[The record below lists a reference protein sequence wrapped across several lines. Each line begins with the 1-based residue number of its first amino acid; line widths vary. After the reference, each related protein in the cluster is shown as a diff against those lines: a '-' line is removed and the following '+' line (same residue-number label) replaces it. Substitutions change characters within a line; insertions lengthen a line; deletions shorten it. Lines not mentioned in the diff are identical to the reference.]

1 MKNTRMSKFKCAAA
15 LQALTVMGAGLAAV
29 TAVPAIAQ
37 DYTSGAINGTVTDE
51 SGSPI
56 AGATVTLTSPSTGVS
71 RTATTTASGAY
82 RFIGLTAGA
91 YDVVVEAE
99 GKPSYT
105 AEAVPV
111 QSSQTASLD
120 VVLTSGGSEIV
131 VTGSTVVADFQGT
144 TTGVNI
150 DVSELVKTTPI
161 GRDLTSLILLAP
173 GTSQGDDGFG
183 NLASIGGSSVAE
195 NAYYIN
201 GLNIT
206 NFDNYLGSGRVPFEF
221 YRSVEVKSGG
231 YPAEYG
237 RATGGIINAVSKSGS
252 NDFMA
257 AMHLNYTPDWLRSNS
272 KNLVNCDSTGACEN
286 LTNRGKDRASSY
298 SAILEA
304 GLPIIKDRLFV
315 YGLVEFR
322 EDKSTVINR
331 ATGLAAQRTNNDP
344 FYAVKVD
351 AYPIDGQHLEFTLF
365 DSRNTT
371 RRSDLTYTENN
382 GAISI
387 GAAQGISDFNS
398 GGINFVGKYTGT
410 FTDWL
415 TVSAAYGRNR
425 DRFETIGVD
434 EGSQAFFFQNASGAP
449 VNGVGQ
455 AGLFTGQTATSR
467 DFPYTTER
475 EFFRGDVDVFVS
487 LFGEHHFRAGF
498 DVENNDLN
506 HFSVRNGGDVL
517 FNAGFLSPEAYNAN
531 QGSAGAAIILR
542 AGGVFEVNYFNG
554 GGAFGA
560 QNKSFYLQ
568 DEWKVTD
575 RLTLNLG
582 VRRDDFKLDKPDG
595 SQYVDLPEN
604 YAPRFGF
611 TYDIGA
617 DKEGKFFGSYGQYFL
632 PVASN
637 TAFRQAG
644 AEFFI
649 RERFNYDP
657 TAPFDANGL
666 PVPISQVTG
675 LAAYQATCPFGL
687 TTFSSGVNCNVTG
700 DGSVKP
706 TSTTLS
712 QDLKATRETEWILGY
727 KHRFNDITVGISY
740 THRNLD
746 ISAEDVAVD
755 AAVLA
760 YCDANGLVGCEDT
773 WTGFHQYV
781 ITNPGKDAT
790 FNLDGQDGRVVTLSA
805 EDLRY
810 PKPKRTYDAVELSI
824 DKAWDGNW
832 SVGGSYTWSKSKG
845 NSEGFV
851 QSDFEQDDAGITQD
865 FDQPGFTENASGYLP
880 NHRLHRFKLY
890 GAVALSDEFT
900 IGTNIRVDSPRRL
913 SCFGFNP
920 NPNYFDPN
928 GDPYSDFGNAY
939 GAASHFCGT
948 GPLDANGEQQSAPA
962 VRGEGFKTDWIGTID
977 ISGRYN
983 VKFGE
988 HTLTFRAD
996 VFNLLNSQG
1005 IQGRNEIGDLD
1016 IGVNG
1021 DAVIPNPNYG
1031 NVSSYQTPRSVR
1043 LGLDISF

>member
-1 MKNTRMSKFKCAAA
+1 MSKFKCAAA
-15 LQALTVMGAGLAAV
+15 MQALTIMGAGLAISTIAA
-29 TAVPAIAQ
+29 TPLMAQ

-51 SGSPI
+51 NGSPV
-56 AGATVTLTSPSTGVS
+56 AGATVTLTSTSLGIT
-71 RTATTTASGAY
+71 RTATTSSSGAY

-91 YDVVVEAE
+91 YDIVVEAN

-105 AEAVPV
+105 AQAVPV
-111 QSSQTASLD
+111 QSSQAASLD
-120 VVLTSGGSEIV
+120 VTLASGGDEIV

-144 TTGVNI
+144 TTGVSI

-183 NLASIGGSSVAE
+183 NLASVGGSSVAE

-257 AMHLNYTPDWLRSNS
+257 AMHVNYSPDFLRSNS
-272 KNLVNCDSTGACEN
+272 KNLLSCDNTGCTN
-286 LTNRGKDRASSY
+286 LTNRGKDTRSSY

-322 EDKSTVINR
+322 EDKSTIINR
-331 ATGLAAQRTNNDP
+331 PGSVAVRQTNNDP
-344 FYAVKVD
+344 FYAIKVD

-371 RRSDLTYTENN
+371 SRSDLAYSEPGGIAT
-382 GAISI
+382 I
-387 GAAQGISDFNS
+387 GVAAGTNDAFS
-398 GGINFVGKYTGT
+398 GGVNFVGKYTGN

-425 DRFETIGVD
+425 DTFESVGTNTL
-434 EGSQAFFFQNASGAP
+434 SQNFFLVNRSGRT
-449 VNGVGQ
+449 VNGILQG
-455 AGLFTGQTATSR
+455 GTGTSQKIGGR
-467 DFPYTTER
+467 DSPYKTER
-475 EFFRGDVDVFVS
+475 EFYRGDVDVFVS
-487 LFGEHHFRAGF
+487 LFGDHHFRAGF
-498 DVENNDLN
+498 DVENNQLDHVAL
-506 HFSVRNGGDVL
+506 RTGGQRL
-517 FNAGFLSPEAYNAN
+517 FDIGFLTATALNTGP
-531 QGSAGAAIILR
+531 GGAGANIILR
-542 AGGVFEVNYFNG
+542 ANNRFEVNYFNSG
-554 GGAFGA
+554 GSFGA
-560 QNKSFYLQ
+560 QNRAFYLQ
-568 DEWKVTD
+568 DEWDVTD
-575 RLTLNLG
+575 RLTINLG

-617 DKEGKFFGSYGQYFL
+617 DKQGKFFGSYGQYFL

-637 TAFRQAG
+637 TAFRQA
-644 AEFFI
+644 AQEYFF
-649 RERFNYDP
+649 RERFNYNP
-657 TAPFDANGL
+657 NVPFDANGL
-666 PVPISQVTG
+666 PVAISQNGTG
-675 LAAYQATCPFGL
+675 AFVSTCPFAL
-687 TTFSSGVNCNVTG
+687 TTFSSGLNCNVTG
-700 DGSVKP
+700 DGSIKP
-706 TSTTLS
+706 TNTTLS
-712 QDLKATRETEWILGY
+712 QDLKATRETEYILGY
-727 KHRFNDITVGISY
+727 KHSFNDITLGISY
-740 THRNLD
+740 THRSLD

-755 AAVLA
+755 AAVLT
-760 YCDANGLVGCEDT
+760 YCTANGLVGCEAT

-781 ITNPGKDAT
+781 ITNPGSDAT

-810 PKPKRTYDAVELSI
+810 PKPKRTYDAVELTV

-832 SVGGSYTWSKSKG
+832 SIGGSYTWSKSKG

-865 FDQPGFTENASGYLP
+865 FDQPGFTVNSSGFLP

-900 IGTNIRVDSPRRL
+900 IGANIRVDSPRRL

-939 GAASHFCGT
+939 GAASHFCGA
-948 GPLDANGEQQSAPA
+948 GALDVNGEQQSAPA
-962 VRGEGFKTDWIGTID
+962 VRGEGFKTDWISTID

-983 VKFGE
+983 VTFGDQKL
-988 HTLTFRAD
+988 TLRAD

-1005 IQGRNEIGDLD
+1005 TQGRDEIGDLD
-1016 IGVNG
+1016 IGING
-1021 DAVIPNPNYG
+1021 DAVVPNPNYG
-1031 NVSSYQTPRSVR
+1031 VASSYQSARVVR
-1043 LGLDISF
+1043 IGLDIAF